1 MMTHEHKDNDMKD
14 YILNKARIEAEKKIS
29 VLENLIEE
37 NKEKLQKSGEFK
49 EKELYEDLMQIHKI
63 INENNREDLLDCE
76 ETIDEN
82 IEYVNKLIHSK
93 I

>member
-63 INENNREDLLDCE
+63 INENNRGDLLDCE
-76 ETIDEN
+76 ETIEEN